1 LARYRTERPQ
11 YPIMFDNRTLMLVIT
26 LILLS
31 RSALLGY
38 AWVMN
43 RTYTPVR
50 WWALGSSVMAVGVLL
65 VGLRGVVPLD
75 LSVLGGQGLLM
86 AGWMLV
92 SAGTL
97 MAVDRKPLWGWGI
110 GVVVFGM
117 VATYSFLNV
126 SPSYAWRTL
135 VTSLPGLAFD
145 TYTAI
150 ACLRY
155 NGNKHRKY
163 TLRLLALALL
173 ANGVFS
179 TIKNEHI
186 FHSGVTSPL
195 DPAWEISVYYLV
207 SILVAVACT
216 VFYVLL
222 AAQKLQESLDAELQE
237 RARVNASLQVAN
249 LLYQA
254 TSEGMLV
261 TKADGTIT
269 NVNPAFTAL
278 SGYAADEVIGKT
290 PRILKSDRHDATF
303 YTAMWRDLQQKGEW
317 KGEIWNRH
325 KNGHLFAEHLTIN
338 TLYAPDGSAQSHVA
352 LFHDVTRQKLSAEK
366 IFYQANHDRLTDLAN
381 RSAFFEQLA
390 VELSRARRAG
400 TRVGLLFM
408 DLNRFK
414 PVNDQ
419 YGHEAGD
426 VVLKVASQRWSASI
440 RATDTLARMGGDEF
454 ALLVGGQS
462 SVDEIM
468 GIAKKLN
475 HALDQPIDLPGGQQ
489 CQLGVSIGIA
499 VYPDHALEM
508 DSLIAA
514 ADAAMYIC
522 KAKGVGGFALSSNE
536 TQTDSV
542 QAGWVALGEADRVG
556 VKVIDEQHGHMIA
569 LVNGI
574 NRTVMSGKPDEELKV
589 LFQELLAF
597 ATEHFA
603 TEHQLMV
610 DHHYPGL
617 KAHESQHTHLTEQLT
632 EIFNR
637 FEQGDEMRLLQT
649 TKDWLMGHIQHA
661 DKPLGAFLIEKG
673 IT

>member
-1 LARYRTERPQ
+1 
-11 YPIMFDNRTLMLVIT
+11 MFDNRTLMLVIT

-31 RSALLGY
+31 RSALLMY
-38 AWVMN
+38 AWAMN
-43 RTYTPVR
+43 RGFTPVR
-50 WWALGSSVMAVGVLL
+50 WWGMGSSVMAVGVLL
-65 VGLRGVVPLD
+65 ISLRGLVPLEV
-75 LSVLGGQGLLM
+75 SVMGGQGFL
-86 AGWMLV
+86 AVGWMLV

-97 MAVDRKPLWGWGI
+97 MAVDRRPLWGWGI
-110 GVVVFGM
+110 AVIVVCLA
-117 VATYSFLNV
+117 ATYWFLNIE
-126 SPSYAWRTL
+126 PSYAWRTL
-135 VTSLPGLAFD
+135 VTSLPGLTFD
-145 TYTAI
+145 TYTAL

-155 NGNKHRKY
+155 DGNKHRKY
-163 TLRLLALALL
+163 TLRLMALALL
-173 ANGVFS
+173 ANCVFA
-179 TIKNEHI
+179 TLKNEHI
-186 FHSGVTSPL
+186 FHSGVTSPF
-195 DPAWEISVYYLV
+195 DPAWEISIYYV
-207 SILVAVACT
+207 ASILVAVACT

-237 RARVNASLQVAN
+237 RARVNATLQVAN

-290 PRILKSDRHDATF
+290 PRVLKSDRHDAAF
-303 YTAMWRDLQQKGEW
+303 YTAMWRDLQKTGEW

-338 TLYAPDGSAQSHVA
+338 TLYATDGSAQSHVA

-381 RSAFFEQLA
+381 RHAFFEQFA

-426 VVLKVASQRWSASI
+426 VVLKVASQRWGACI

-454 ALLVGGQS
+454 ALLVGGLS
-462 SVDEIM
+462 SSDEIL
-468 GIAKKLN
+468 GIAQKLSQ
-475 HALDQPIDLPGGQQ
+475 ALEQPIDLPTGQQ
-489 CQLGVSIGIA
+489 CQVGVSVGIA

-522 KAKGVGGFALSSNE
+522 KTKGVGGFALSSNE
-536 TQTDSV
+536 TRTDSSH
-542 QAGWVALGEADRVG
+542 AGWIALGDADRVG
-556 VKVIDEQHGHMIA
+556 VQIIDAQHGHMIA
-569 LVNGI
+569 LVNDI
-574 NRTVMSGKPDEELKV
+574 NRAVLSGKPDDELKL
-589 LFQELLAF
+589 LFQELLAY
-597 ATEHFA
+597 AAEHFA
-603 TEHQLMV
+603 TEQQLMAE
-610 DHHYPGL
+610 HHYPGQD
-617 KAHESQHTHLTEQLT
+617 AHDSQHAHLTGQLT
-632 EIFNR
+632 EIFDR
-637 FEQGDEMRLLQT
+637 FEPGDEMRLLQT
-649 TKDWLMGHIQHA
+649 TKDWLMGHIQNA
-661 DKPLGAFLIEKG
+661 DKPLGAFLMGKG

>member
-1 LARYRTERPQ
+1 MGGNALR

-31 RSALLGY
+31 RSALLLHTW
-38 AWVMN
+38 AMN
-43 RTYTPVR
+43 RSYAPVR
-50 WWALGSSVMAVGVLL
+50 WWAMGSSVMAVGVLL
-65 VGLRGVVPLD
+65 VGLRGLVPLD

-97 MAVDRKPLWGWGI
+97 LAADKTPPWRWGI
-110 GVVVFGM
+110 ALVGIGIAGTFW
-117 VATYSFLNV
+117 FLKIE
-126 SPSYAWRTL
+126 PSYAWRTFAA
-135 VTSLPGLAFD
+135 SAPGLIFD
-145 TYTAI
+145 TYTAV

-155 NGNKHRKY
+155 QGDKHRKS
-163 TLRLLALALL
+163 TLRLIALALL
-173 ANGVFS
+173 ANGVFLLL
-179 TIKNEHI
+179 KNDHV
-186 FHSGVTSPL
+186 FHSGVTSPI
-195 DPAWEISVYYLV
+195 DPAWEISMYYLA
-207 SILVAVACT
+207 SMLVAVACT
-216 VFYVLL
+216 VFYVVL
-222 AAQKLQESLDAELQE
+222 AGEKLQEALDAELQE

-261 TKADGTIT
+261 TTADGTIT

-278 SGYAADEVIGKT
+278 SGYAADEVVGKT
-290 PRILKSDRHDATF
+290 PRILKSDRHDAAF

-317 KGEIWNRH
+317 QGEIWNRH
-325 KNGHLFAEHLTIN
+325 KNGNLFAERLTIN
-338 TLYAPDGSAQSHVA
+338 TLYAPDGSPQNHVA

-366 IFYQANHDRLTDLAN
+366 IFHQANHDRLTGLAN
-381 RSAFFEQLA
+381 RHAFLEQLA

-426 VVLKVASQRWSASI
+426 VVLKVASERWSACV

-454 ALLVGGQS
+454 ALLVGGLS
-462 SVDEIM
+462 SVDEIL
-468 GIAKKLN
+468 GIAHKLDQ
-475 HALDQPIDLPGGQQ
+475 ALLQPIDLPNGLH
-489 CQLGVSIGIA
+489 CQVGVSIGIA

-522 KAKGVGGFALSSNE
+522 KAKGEGGFALSGNP
-536 TQTDSV
+536 TQTDDAH
-542 QAGWVALGEADRVG
+542 AGWIALGDADRVG
-556 VKVIDEQHGHMIA
+556 VQIIDAQHGHMIG
-569 LVNGI
+569 LVNDI
-574 NRTVMSGKPDEELKV
+574 NRAVMSGKSDDELKL
-589 LFQELLAF
+589 LFQELLSYA
-597 ATEHFA
+597 AEHFE

-610 DHHYPGL
+610 KHQYPGL
-617 KAHESQHTHLTEQLT
+617 AAHDSQHVHLTEQLT

-637 FEQGDEMRLLQT
+637 FEPGDEMRLLQT
-649 TKDWLMGHIQHA
+649 TKDWLMGHIQNA
-661 DKPLGAFLIEKG
+661 DKPLGAFLLEKG
-673 IT
+673 IA